1 MAHLLLKKKYMTKE
15 KIPKEKI
22 PKAESPKAET
32 TKAKTKEPV
41 KELNLTEAILSSI
54 NEQFKVNSYK
64 TAYHLTD
71 PDVISD
77 VTDWVSTGCSV
88 LDLAISN
95 RPNGGLPVGRIVE
108 ITGLEQSGKSLL
120 AAHVLSNT
128 QKKGG
133 IAVYIDTEAAV
144 SREFMEAIGMD
155 INKMLYVPL
164 ETMEDIF
171 MTIESIIERVRRT
184 DKQKL
189 VTIVVDSV
197 MGATTKQEI
206 ESDYDKD
213 GYATSKSIIISK
225 GMRKITNMI
234 ARQKICLVFTN
245 QLRQKIGAMAF
256 ADQWTTSGGKALAF
270 HSSVRLRLSSMG
282 QLKGKVNGVEVTIG
296 GKTKCVVQKNRMGP
310 PLKTVI
316 YDIYF
321 DSGIDNYG
329 NWLTHLKDYKIV
341 KQSGAWYELEYADE
355 HGEMVPHKFQS
366 KDFKTLLKTVPGLQ
380 DYLYEKI
387 CDNYIMEYKPNVD
400 FGIDDVTLDENII
413 NEND

>member
-1 MAHLLLKKKYMTKE
+1 MTKIKVNTE
-15 KIPKEKI
+15 EKEK
-22 PKAESPKAET
+22 PKA
-32 TKAKTKEPV
+32 KAKVEKPEIG
-41 KELNLTEAILSSI
+41 LTELILDSI
-54 NEQFKVNSYK
+54 NDQFKTSTYK
-64 TAYHLTD
+64 TAFHLTD
-71 PDVISD
+71 PEVISD

-88 LDLAISN
+88 LDLAIAN
-95 RPNGGLPVGRIVE
+95 KPNCGIPVGRITE
-108 ITGLEQSGKSLL
+108 ITGLEQSGKSLI
-120 AAHVLSNT
+120 AAHILANT

-133 IAVYIDTEAAV
+133 VAVYIDTEAAV
-144 SREFMEAIGMD
+144 SREYMVAIGMD
-155 INKMLYVPL
+155 VSKLLYVPL

-184 DKQKL
+184 DKNKL

-197 MGATTKQEI
+197 MGATTKVEM

-282 QLKGKVNGVEVTIG
+282 QLKGKVNGVEITIG

-310 PLKTVI
+310 PLKTVV

-329 NWLTHLKDYKIV
+329 NWLTYLKDYKII
-341 KQSGAWYELEYADE
+341 KQAGAWYELDYADE
-355 HGEMVPHKFQS
+355 DGVMTPHKFQS
-366 KDFKTLLKTVPGLQ
+366 KDFRNLLKTVPGLQ
-380 DYLYEKI
+380 DYLYEQI
-387 CDNYIMEYKPNVD
+387 CNHYIMEYKPNVD
-400 FGIDDVTLDENII
+400 FGIDDVTLDTTVI
-413 NEND
+413 NENA

>member
-1 MAHLLLKKKYMTKE
+1 MAKV
-15 KIPKEKI
+15 
-22 PKAESPKAET
+22 KAEKTESS
-32 TKAKTKEPV
+32 KTKKSEPTP
-41 KELNLTEAILSSI
+41 EINLGDVILASI
-54 NEQFKVNSYK
+54 NEQFKTNNYK
-64 TAYHLTD
+64 AAFHLTD

-88 LDLAISN
+88 LDLAIAN
-95 RPNGGLPVGRIVE
+95 KPNCGLPVGRITE

-120 AAHVLSNT
+120 AAHVLANT

-144 SREFMEAIGMD
+144 SREYMQAIGMD
-155 INKMLYVPL
+155 IDKMLYVPL

-171 MTIESIIERVRRT
+171 MTIESIIERARRT

-197 MGATTKQEI
+197 MGATTKVEM

-213 GYATSKSIIISK
+213 GYATTKSIIISK

-282 QLKGKVNGVEVTIG
+282 QLKGKVHGVDITIG

-329 NWLTHLKDYKIV
+329 NWLTHLKDYKVV
-341 KQSGAWYELEYADE
+341 KQAGAWYELEYADE

-366 KDFKTLLKTVPGLQ
+366 KDFKKLLKEVPGLQ

-387 CDNYIMEYKPNVD
+387 CDHYIMEYKPNVD
-400 FGIDDVTLDENII
+400 FGIDDITLDTDII
-413 NEND
+413 NENL